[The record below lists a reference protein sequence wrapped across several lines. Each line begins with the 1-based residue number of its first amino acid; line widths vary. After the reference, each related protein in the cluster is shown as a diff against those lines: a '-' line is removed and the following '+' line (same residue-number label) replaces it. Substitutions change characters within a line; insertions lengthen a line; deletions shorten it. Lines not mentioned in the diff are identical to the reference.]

1 MVNYFH
7 HFGESNLGT
16 LLSGER
22 GGVARES
29 LLADTQHSPNS
40 KLLNRAQSSIHL
52 ISKFKIKTVRKDI
65 LWHIIRGLP
74 WEFGRNLD
82 FNIFSR
88 KLAFICKKT
97 CPKRW
102 DYFRTEITT
111 FSRSNLRKTAFSRVF
126 IMSFSCYSLLNRFV
140 HISCNFGPSTLGIW
154 RNLTWPDLGTTLKP
168 RLKMWSNSPFRNN
181 G

>member
-1 MVNYFH
+1 MFRFDSKLLRFYGQKFIFGNSHGNLGFPTKIHSHSHIPGNTVRFGKSPVNRKMVNYFH

-88 KLAFICKKT
+88 KLACIGKKT
-97 CPKRW
+97 SPKRW
-102 DYFRTEITT
+102 DYFRTKKNT
-111 FSRSNLRKTAFSRVF
+111 FSRSNLRKT
-126 IMSFSCYSLLNRFV
+126 RF
-140 HISCNFGPSTLGIW
+140 F
-154 RNLTWPDLGTTLKP
+154 
-168 RLKMWSNSPFRNN
+168 
-181 G
+181 